1 MVVLCFSAVLQQ
13 KPGIKRRGVLGWIVN
28 IISSFLGTFVAA
40 QFGGL
45 IMVMILSPFM
55 DGSSLA
61 ASGGAVMAVS
71 LAGTMAAAVMGSWGA
86 LAIVNRWR

>member
-1 MVVLCFSAVLQQ
+1 M
-13 KPGIKRRGVLGWIVN
+13 
-28 IISSFLGTFVAA
+28 
-40 QFGGL
+40 

-71 LAGTMAAAVMGSWGA
+71 LAGTMAAVVLGSWGA